1 MDLVRRRA
9 LLIAA
14 TGFMRIRWGDPRP
27 PVVDALTRWL
37 DTWSGVG
44 AIVTG
49 MKAQGFNLE
58 LREFPSGWRANFY
71 PVGTAH
77 SVVVGS
83 GWQTTPWAAV
93 RQAAWESLQH

>member
-1 MDLVRRRA
+1 
-9 LLIAA
+9 
-14 TGFMRIRWGDPRP
+14 
-27 PVVDALTRWL
+27 
-37 DTWSGVG
+37 
-44 AIVTG
+44 

-58 LREFPSGWRANFY
+58 LKEFPNGWRANFY

-93 RQAAWESLQH
+93 RQAAWEFQY